1 MRKYLVYRIAILSL
15 LLIIGSQYYS
25 NTLRTAD
32 SLKRMAPN
40 NNEFILTGKF
50 LTINNPDQNIEAI
63 YIKDEKIQDIGT
75 KEEIFSLYKYK
86 APITVKS
93 MGSNT
98 ILPGIIDGHTHVIGN
113 TWEDGYDIAEAQY
126 LALSNGFTTISE
138 KFAHQDLIDAL
149 REAEA
154 KGELKLRVNIFPSY
168 NDAILDEERKNII
181 LETWFPENQPILNN
195 SKLVRIP
202 GIKIFVD
209 GAFIPE
215 RGMWAVSNPYS
226 EEMKAY
232 ISEFYPE
239 ELINDY
245 GDLYWEQ
252 DTLNQV
258 VKLAQDRGFRVAF
271 HAMGDRAIE
280 TTLNAIEYALEGN
293 SNAEYRHQI
302 EHNSY
307 VRPDMVPR
315 YQELDVLTSVRGYYP
330 ACAQSEYLEF
340 FNDTADWNVRR
351 YQLPNIVSYS
361 YLETDYPYG
370 PINPFTH
377 LFGLVT
383 RTGIHEN
390 GTLCEPMDWVKKYE
404 ITVEKALEIMTIGG
418 AYAVSQEEYLGT
430 IEKNKYADLI
440 VVSESPTEISPENL
454 KDITVLLTMVGGKIV
469 YQNEDFT
476 WEESQLTQSVSTP
489 ETSSTT
495 EHSTTTDKS
504 STTTESSTITPSWTF
519 PGLLVVLIAL
529 RKVKRLIKRPK
540 GKL

>member
-1 MRKYLVYRIAILSL
+1 LS
-15 LLIIGSQYYS
+15 S
-25 NTLRTAD
+25 
-32 SLKRMAPN
+32 N
-40 NNEFILTGKF
+40 NNEFILTGNF
-50 LTINNPDQNIEAI
+50 FTIKEPDQTVEAI
-63 YIKDEKIQDIGT
+63 YIKNKKIHDIGT
-75 KEEIFSLYKYK
+75 KKEIFSIYKSETPV
-86 APITVKS
+86 AVKNMS
-93 MGSNT
+93 SYT
-98 ILPGIIDGHTHVIGN
+98 ILPGIIDGHTHVFGN
-113 TWEDGYDIAEAQY
+113 TWDDGYNISKAQN
-126 LALSNGFTTISE
+126 LALSNGFTSISE

-149 REAEA
+149 REAEL
-154 KGELKLRVNIFPSY
+154 KNELKIRVNIFPSY
-168 NDAILDEERKNII
+168 NDAILDEERKSII

-215 RGMWAVSNPYS
+215 RGMWAVSNPYT

-232 ISEFYPE
+232 ISEFYPM

-252 DTLNQV
+252 NKLNQV
-258 VKLAQDRGFRVAF
+258 VKLAQDNGYRVSF

-280 TTLNAIEYALEGN
+280 TTLNAIEYALEGK
-293 SNAEYRHQI
+293 SNAEFRHQI

-307 VRPDMVPR
+307 VRPDLVPR

-330 ACAQSEYLEF
+330 ACAQYEYLEF

-370 PINPFTH
+370 PINPFMH

-383 RTGIHEN
+383 RKGITEN

-404 ITVEKALEIMTIGG
+404 ITVEEALEIMTIGG
-418 AYAVSQEEYLGT
+418 AYAVSQEDELGT

-440 VVSESPTEISPENL
+440 VISDSPTEISPDNL
-454 KDITVLLTMVGGKIV
+454 KEITVLLTMVGGEIV
-469 YQNEDFT
+469 YQKDEFS
-476 WEESQLTQSVSTP
+476 WEESLFTAQSTP
-489 ETSSTT
+489 GFVLFPINLIIFAIVMRISQ
-495 EHSTTTDKS
+495 KS
-504 STTTESSTITPSWTF
+504 
-519 PGLLVVLIAL
+519 
-529 RKVKRLIKRPK
+529 KN
-540 GKL
+540 KL